1 MTKKKKRKVL
11 TNKEVL
17 MMTGVT
23 FHYNLNNS

>member
-1 MTKKKKRKVL
+1 MTEKKKRKVL

-17 MMTGVT
+17 MMIGVT